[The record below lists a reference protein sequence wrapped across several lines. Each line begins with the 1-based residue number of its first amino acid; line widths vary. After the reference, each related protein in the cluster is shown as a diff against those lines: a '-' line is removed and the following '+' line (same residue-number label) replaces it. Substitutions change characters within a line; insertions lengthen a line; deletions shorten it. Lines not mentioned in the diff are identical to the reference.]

1 MSHKLIP
8 LGYNISVSKYQTE
21 EEESMAQFNITLTE
35 EELHELFLSN
45 SRDKAVAKLLE
56 KIFNQVLICQ
66 STEQLGAKPYERTD
80 KRKAHRNGY
89 YDRELITRMGALN
102 LSIPRHRNGEEFNTK
117 LFERYQRSEQ
127 ALLLAM
133 MEMVVNGVSTRKVE
147 NITEEL
153 CGKKFSKSTV
163 SALCKKLDPIVHAF
177 RTRPLKSHYPF
188 LIVDALYIK
197 VREDHRVQSRGL
209 LIAIGVN
216 EEGYREII
224 GFQVSN
230 TESESSWG
238 ELFSSLKERGLKD
251 VHLITSDNHK
261 GLVKAARRH
270 FQGATWQRCQTHFS
284 RNMLDHTP
292 KALQPEIKEDLRQ
305 LYEAIDIDSARKVR
319 DEIMDKYE
327 TKAPKAAS
335 LLDEAFDDIT
345 AVLAVPLK
353 YRKRLRTTNGVER
366 LNQEIRR
373 RERVIR
379 IFPNEASVIRLMG
392 ALLMEQDEKWQ
403 AGRKYF
409 DMDLYYQ
416 TANNKASRGD
426 TAA

>member
-1 MSHKLIP
+1 
-8 LGYNISVSKYQTE
+8 VTKYQTE

-35 EELHELFLSN
+35 EELHGLFLSN

-56 KIFNQVLICQ
+56 KIFNEVLRCQ

-80 KRKAHRNGY
+80 KRKAYRNGY
-89 YDRELITRMGALN
+89 YDRDLTTRVGTLN
-102 LSIPRHRNGEEFNTK
+102 LSIPRHRNGEFSTE

-147 NITEEL
+147 KITEEL

-188 LIVDALYIK
+188 LIVDALYLK
-197 VREDHRVQSRGL
+197 VRENHKVQSKGL

-216 EEGYREII
+216 EDGYREII
-224 GFQVSN
+224 GFQVAN
-230 TESESSWG
+230 TESKFSWG
-238 ELFSSLKERGLKD
+238 ELFSSLKERGLED
-251 VHLITSDNHK
+251 VHLITSDDHK
-261 GLVKAARRH
+261 GLVIAARRH
-270 FQGATWQRCQTHFS
+270 FQGASWQRCQTHFS

-305 LYEAIDIDSARKVR
+305 LYEAVNLDSARKVR
-319 DEIMDKYE
+319 DQIIDKYE
-327 TKAPKAAS
+327 TKAPKAVE

-345 AVLAVPLK
+345 AVLTVPLK

-379 IFPNEASVIRLMG
+379 IFPNEESVIRLMG

-416 TANNKASRGD
+416 TVKKELKED
-426 TAA
+426 TTAA